1 MLCYNKAMFKYTNLF
16 QKKSEQPAGTA
27 PAAAANPSPSPAP
40 PPPRGAGFY
49 PGAGQQAQQN
59 KNPGQ
64 QQTPVP
70 APVKT
75 GNGFNLKAYLLYAL
89 LIGLGIALAKA
100 GFDYVMPMFMNKP
113 AAAAKSPAK
122 KSAAAS
128 LPIQL
133 PFVPKPAA
141 ETAKPAAP
149 KSAPLTSEGFTV
161 SGIFIAED
169 PSESTAIINNQIVSP
184 GATVDKAMVME
195 INMDGVVLEKDGQT
209 IKISNR

>member
-1 MLCYNKAMFKYTNLF
+1 MFKYTNLF
-16 QKKSEQPAGTA
+16 QKKNEQPAGAA
-27 PAAAANPSPSPAP
+27 PSTPAQPSPAP
-40 PPPRGAGFY
+40 LPPRGGGFY
-49 PGAGQQAQQN
+49 PGAGQQAAQQN
-59 KNPGQ
+59 QAPGQ
-64 QQTPVP
+64 QQSP
-70 APVKT
+70 APAAAKT

-89 LIGLGIALAKA
+89 LIGLGVALAKA

-113 AAAAKSPAK
+113 AAVAKSSAK
-122 KSAAAS
+122 KNAVAS

-161 SGIFIAED
+161 SGIFVAED